1 MRKLFSIFALLSLA
15 AGFVACEQTEPTPDN
30 GGDNKEYTVELSA
43 DKTEIVA
50 NGSDTVTFTVK
61 VDGVETSE
69 GIMII
74 CLNDNSVL
82 TDNTFKTAK
91 FGEYRFKASY
101 NNFTSEEVKVTATEP
116 DKFVELTADK
126 SEIVADTRD
135 TVTFTVTVDG
145 VDMTTE
151 CTITNLNYE
160 AAIEGN
166 TFTSDVNGEFR
177 FVATYDKWTSNEIT
191 ITATVPEAP
200 VEKKL
205 TIAADKLRIKAD
217 GEDKA
222 TLTVTYGEEDVT
234 AKSEIY
240 VEQTKEVLTDA
251 TFSTTAAAT
260 YTIRAKYE
268 GITST
273 FVTIDAYDPNLADK
287 YKVGSIIEVNGVKG
301 MIFAIKGFPVYND
314 EYTEVIPTDQYCYIV
329 SLDEEDLQWSTKY
342 VWCNCGSQRGDYN
355 SSDPFNRWDQDIND
369 YPAFKWCKEH
379 GEGWFLPSS
388 TEMNWLWEM
397 LTEGAR
403 DFNAPSVAKY
413 NALIVENGGEQFV
426 ETFYWSSNETSED
439 LIEVIAFMNDSVV
452 CLDPKK
458 DNTYTARAA
467 YRFKVE

>member
-1 MRKLFSIFALLSLA
+1 MRKLFNIFALISLA
-15 AGFVACEQTEPTPDN
+15 AGFVACETQEEPTP
-30 GGDNKEYTVELSA
+30 GGGENKEYTVELSA
-43 DKTEIVA
+43 DKSEIIA

-69 GIMII
+69 EVMII

-82 TDNTFKTAK
+82 NGNTFMTTA
-91 FGEYRFKASY
+91 FGEYSFKASY
-101 NNFTSEEVKVTATEP
+101 KNFASEEVKITATEP
-116 DKFVELTADK
+116 DKVVELTADK
-126 SEIVADTRD
+126 TEIVADTRD
-135 TVTFTVTVDG
+135 AVTFTVMVDG
-145 VDMTTE
+145 IDMTTE

-160 AAIEGN
+160 TALEGN

-177 FVATYDKWTSNEIT
+177 FVASYEKWSSNEVT

-205 TIAADKLRIKAD
+205 TISADKLRIKAD

-222 TLTVTYGEEDVT
+222 TLTVSYGKDDVT

-251 TFSTTAAAT
+251 TFSTTAAAS

-268 GITST
+268 GMTST
-273 FVTIDAYDPNLADK
+273 FVTIDAYDPQLAEQ
-287 YKVGSIIEVNGVKG
+287 YEVGTIIEVEGVKG

-314 EYTEVIPTDQYCYIV
+314 EYTEVIRTDQYCYIV

-342 VWCNCGSQRGDYN
+342 EWCNCMSQRGDYN
-355 SSDPFNRWDQDIND
+355 SSDPFDRWGMHIEH

-388 TEMNWLWEM
+388 TEMHWLWEM

-413 NALIVENGGEQFV
+413 NAIIVENGGEPFC

-439 LIEVIAFMNDSVV
+439 LVEVLAFMNDSVV